1 MIAARAAPA
10 MVNLDQTER
19 GRRTS
24 IARPKAPLAKP
35 GGRAFRSPPF

>member
-24 IARPKAPLAKP
+24 IARPEAPLAKP